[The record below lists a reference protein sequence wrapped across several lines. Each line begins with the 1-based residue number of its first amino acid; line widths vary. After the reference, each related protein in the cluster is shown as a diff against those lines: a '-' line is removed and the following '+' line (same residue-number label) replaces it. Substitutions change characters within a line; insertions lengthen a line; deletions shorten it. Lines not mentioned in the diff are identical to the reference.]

1 MQTGG
6 DDMDS
11 KETPA
16 EKKRTVKT
24 KGVKKNNPSGS
35 LNDAFNSGNSGNLT
49 GMNVKDIGILILV
62 LFFGYLIYKIIF
74 NE

>member
-16 EKKRTVKT
+16 EKRERLKQKEL
-24 KGVKKNNPSGS
+24 KNNPSGS

-49 GMNVKDIGILILV
+49 GMNVKDIEILILV
-62 LFFGYLIYKIIF
+62 LFFGYLIYKIFF

>member
-1 MQTGG
+1 
-6 DDMDS
+6 MDS

-16 EKKRTVKT
+16 EKRERLKQKEL
-24 KGVKKNNPSGS
+24 KNNPSGS